1 MSNLKKLTM
10 SNITEILHSIPV
22 DEQTGSISVPVY
34 QTTTFIQQAPGV
46 NKGFDYSRT
55 ANPTR
60 KALENIIA
68 KMEGGYASYAF
79 ATGLAAIDSVV
90 KLLSNGDEI
99 IAVDDIYG
107 GAYRLF
113 THVYKKLGI
122 KIHYVDT
129 TEVKN
134 ITKYVNENTKLIWLE
149 TPTNPTLKITDI
161 EETAKIAK
169 SVNALLVVDKV
180 SFLYEAAVCGSVPI
194 IRNLEEY
201 FDNDLLKSIKGIVN
215 GSTNF
220 ILSKMTTDNAPYDKV
235 LKIAQE
241 NGFAESNPTLDVEG
255 IYAKYKLSIITLHA
269 LGKRV
274 KPEDIVCQGIT
285 SLHPFDFQ
293 YANEK
298 NRVIKLIARC
308 NPSENGEII
317 SLSVFPIFLKK
328 DSPLAS
334 THNEYNGVIV
344 EILASIPTYDCEA
357 KFFISYQ
364 GNKFQL
370 LQSLFENNEE
380 KFESKGR
387 NYVIG
392 NIKLKKL
399 NDCQLLNHRNY
410 SIIQI
415 D

>member
-1 MSNLKKLTM
+1 MELIDDDK
-10 SNITEILHSIPV
+10 
-22 DEQTGSISVPVY
+22 
-34 QTTTFIQQAPGV
+34 A
-46 NKGFDYSRT
+46 
-55 ANPTR
+55 
-60 KALENIIA
+60 ALEIICKSFEKGKSVISANKKMIA
-68 KMEGGYASYAF
+68 KNHEF
-79 ATGLAAIDSVV
+79 LI
-90 KLLSNGDEI
+90 
-99 IAVDDIYG
+99 
-107 GAYRLF
+107 
-113 THVYKKLGI
+113 KKSQ
-122 KIHYVDT
+122 
-129 TEVKN
+129 
-134 ITKYVNENTKLIWLE
+134 EN
-149 TPTNPTLKITDI
+149 
-161 EETAKIAK
+161 
-169 SVNALLVVDKV
+169 KV

-344 EILASIPTYDCEA
+344 ESSLADSQFFYGKGAGRYPTSSAVLSDISASLYDYKYSYNKGILASIPTYDCEA

-399 NDCQLLNHRNY
+399 NDSQLLNQRNY

>member
-1 MSNLKKLTM
+1 M
-10 SNITEILHSIPV
+10 
-22 DEQTGSISVPVY
+22 
-34 QTTTFIQQAPGV
+34 
-46 NKGFDYSRT
+46 
-55 ANPTR
+55 
-60 KALENIIA
+60 IA
-68 KMEGGYASYAF
+68 KNHEF
-79 ATGLAAIDSVV
+79 LI
-90 KLLSNGDEI
+90 
-99 IAVDDIYG
+99 
-107 GAYRLF
+107 
-113 THVYKKLGI
+113 KKSQ
-122 KIHYVDT
+122 
-129 TEVKN
+129 
-134 ITKYVNENTKLIWLE
+134 EN
-149 TPTNPTLKITDI
+149 
-161 EETAKIAK
+161 
-169 SVNALLVVDKV
+169 KV
-180 SFLYEAAVCGSVPI
+180 SFLYEAVVCGSVPI

-344 EILASIPTYDCEA
+344 ESSLADSQFFYGKGAGRYPTSSAVLSDISASLYDYKYSYNKGILASIPTYDCEA

-370 LQSLFENNEE
+370 LQSLFENIEE
-380 KFESKGR
+380 KVESKGR

-399 NDCQLLNHRNY
+399 NDSQLLNQRNY